1 MSKKNITLQNLS
13 FVFQRQQFF
22 TSIYSEKKEKKI
34 NRYIKVAKPYTILNN
49 GKVMS
54 NLTVF
59 YYNKN

>member
-34 NRYIKVAKPYTILNN
+34 NRYIKVSKPYTILNN